1 MTDRGGGAPRDPW
14 LDRPW
19 RLLPNRVS
27 RFYRGGALLDRFRG
41 VADAVDADRPE
52 DWVGSATRAWT
63 PPGAAPTDEGLSSA
77 QLGDEVRRV
86 IDVVTE
92 DPTAV
97 VGDVARLGPTTGILV
112 KLLDAGIRLPV
123 HAHPTRPFARDRL
136 GSVFGKAEAWIVLG
150 TRDLPGEPPPHVLLG
165 FARDVERDELRRWID
180 AQRSDELLAA
190 MVDRP
195 TRPGDVWFVP
205 PGTPHAIGAGVFIL
219 EVQEP
224 TDFSIV
230 LETAGFPIDPDDAS
244 LRLGWDVMIDAID
257 RRGRAETDIAA
268 LRSSIDD
275 GLPAGAAPYFW
286 SRRIVVDDRHGSKLD
301 VPPRFLIG
309 VVTSGEGTVAAPGGD
324 LDLRAGD
331 AFAVPAAVAAETRL
345 IARRPLGVIL
355 AGSAGPP
362 DGT

>member
-1 MTDRGGGAPRDPW
+1 MADIQRGGRRDPW
-14 LDRPW
+14 VDRPW

-41 VADAVDADRPE
+41 VGDAVDTDRPE

-63 PPGAAPTDEGLSSA
+63 PPGVPPTDEGLSSA

-86 IDVVTE
+86 IDVVSV
-92 DPTAV
+92 DPAAV
-97 VGDVARLGPTTGILV
+97 VGDLARVGPTTGILV

-123 HAHPTRPFARDRL
+123 HAHPTRTFARERL

-165 FARDVERDELRRWID
+165 FSRGVKRDELRGWID
-180 AQRSDELLAA
+180 AQQTDELLAA

-219 EVQEP
+219 EIQEP

-244 LRLGWDVMIDAID
+244 LRLGWDVMIDEID
-257 RRGRAETDIAA
+257 RRGRADTEIAA

-275 GLPAGAAPYFW
+275 GLPAAAAPFFW
-286 SRRIVVDDRHGSKLD
+286 ARRIVVDEGDESPLD

-309 VVTSGEGTVAAPGGD
+309 VVTAGEGTVEAPGGE
-324 LDLRAGD
+324 LGVRVGD
-331 AFAVPAAVAAETRL
+331 AFAIPAPVAAEARL
-345 IARRPLGVIL
+345 IGKRPLEVIL